1 MSHRNRVL
9 ETTAA
14 IALLGACCTL
24 HADHIFGHENDDPTF
39 PCPIPGQQDFSGGI
53 MFVTLIGPI
62 DGMVITGTTF
72 DITYVSDGA
81 TPASD
86 LLLHGS
92 VMVNDDFAEFTVTGA
107 DLGFGSGPGTFNGT
121 LHTDSLN
128 GEVWPSFFCPPYSI
142 VNLEVVAVDGGIEGT
157 GYFVDSFIIF
167 DVPGDGCPADTDG
180 DGAVGVTDLT
190 AVILDWG
197 CTKAPCIGDVND
209 DGNVDV
215 EDLTEV
221 IINWGD
227 C

>member
-1 MSHRNRVL
+1 MTHLNELLKS
-9 ETTAA
+9 TAA
-14 IALLGACCTL
+14 ITVLGATCTL
-24 HADHIFGHENDDPTF
+24 HADHILGHENDDPTF

-62 DGMVITGTTF
+62 EGMVITGTTF
-72 DITYVSDGA
+72 DITYVSDGT

-92 VMVNDDFAEFTVTGA
+92 VMVDDDFVEFNVTGA
-107 DLGFGSGPGTFNGT
+107 DLGFGSGPGTFHGT

-128 GEVWPSFFCPPYSI
+128 GEAWESFFFPPYSI
-142 VNLEVVAVDGGIEGT
+142 VNLEVGAVDGAIQGT

-180 DGAVGVTDLT
+180 DGTVGVTDLT
-190 AVILDWG
+190 NVILDWG
-197 CTKAPCIGDVND
+197 CTKAPCAGDVDD
-209 DGNVDV
+209 DGQVGVN
-215 EDLTEV
+215 DLIEV
-221 IINWGD
+221 ITNWGD